1 MTLRYPKVVFFS
13 ISVLLLLGC
22 KREKD
27 REKSS
32 SKESSTDAIETST
45 HASISQA
52 DSVAVSPVHSNDV
65 RPNTRG
71 PKKKNSEFIKLP
83 EHQNQTTE
91 RLNHEIKGI
100 NINDPAFTKKL
111 TQLWNESI
119 AQLPV
124 KPIPSAENGDIAK
137 GIVLPEEILPT
148 LKAAEKVNDND
159 SAEAMLCAVATW
171 SAMMRGELLILFVNQ
186 RSSSLP
192 PSSNDIAIFGAL
204 SNSLEEL
211 GPTHKKSPFEP
222 WEHFSNAVNPIYR
235 LLALKAAPYTTSQA
249 AWNLSPELDE
259 YNRVDASAKLGFY
272 LGYLDEKDP
281 IILTEAIRSLATV
294 ALPEARQAIEKFHAG
309 QLQKGDAVLIQVAE
323 EALRTQKL
331 ISP

>member
-1 MTLRYPKVVFFS
+1 MIFFS

-32 SKESSTDAIETST
+32 SKETSTDAIETPT

-52 DSVAVSPVHSNDV
+52 DPVTVSPIYANDM
-65 RPNTRG
+65 RPNIRG
-71 PKKKNSEFIKLP
+71 PKQKNSELIKLP
-83 EHQNQTTE
+83 EQRNQTTE
-91 RLNHEIKGI
+91 RLNREIKGI

-111 TQLWNESI
+111 TQLWNESM
-119 AQLPV
+119 AQLPA
-124 KPIPSAENGDIAK
+124 KPLLSAENSDIVK
-137 GIVLPEEILPT
+137 GILLPEEITPT
-148 LKAAEKVNDND
+148 LKAIETVDGND

-171 SAMMRGELLILFVNQ
+171 SAIMRSELLILFGDQ

-192 PSSNDIAIFGAL
+192 PSSNDITIFGAL
-204 SNSLEEL
+204 SSSLEEL
-211 GPTHKKSPFEP
+211 GPTQKKSPFEP
-222 WEHFSNAVNPIYR
+222 WEHFAKAANPIYR

-249 AWNLSPELDE
+249 AWNLSPESDE
-259 YNRVDASAKLGFY
+259 YNRVDTSAKLGFY

-281 IILTEAIRSLATV
+281 IILTEAIRSLAAV
-294 ALPEARQAIEKFHAG
+294 PLPEARQAIEKFHAQ
-309 QLQKGDAVLIQVAE
+309 QLQKGDTVLIQAAE

-331 ISP
+331 VSP